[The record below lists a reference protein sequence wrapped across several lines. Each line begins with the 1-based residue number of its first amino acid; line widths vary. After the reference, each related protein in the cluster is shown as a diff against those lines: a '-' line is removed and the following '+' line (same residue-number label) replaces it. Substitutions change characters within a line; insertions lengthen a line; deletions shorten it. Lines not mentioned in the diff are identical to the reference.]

1 MKRYLSFAILFV
13 ITCFLATSSYGQ
25 SRSLKVVIIRHG
37 EKPDTGDN
45 LSCQGFN
52 RSLQIPKSLDGQFK
66 TVASFV
72 YVPKIKTG
80 VHTSSVRMFQ
90 TVTPYVVKHNLAVN
104 SSFKETDHKKVAT
117 DVLTRSGMVLLV
129 WEHGNIPGVAKALG
143 VHKPPTWNGKD
154 FDSIWVITYDK
165 KGHAKLDT
173 TRKEGIHPSSACNL

>member
-1 MKRYLSFAILFV
+1 
-13 ITCFLATSSYGQ
+13 CFLATSSNGQ
-25 SRSLKVVIIRHG
+25 SHNLTVVIIRHG

-90 TVTPYVVKHNLAVN
+90 TVTPYAVKHNLAVN
-104 SSFKETDHKKVAT
+104 SSFKETDHKGVAA
-117 DVLTRSGMVLLV
+117 DVLARRGLVLLV
-129 WEHGNIPGVAKALG
+129 WEHQNIHDIVKALG
-143 VHKPPTWNGKD
+143 VKKKVPQWNGKD
-154 FDSIWVITYDK
+154 FDSIWVVTFDK
-165 KGHAKLDT
+165 KGARLDT
-173 TRKEGIHPSSACNL
+173 TRKEGITPSAT